1 MFDIGW
7 SELVLIAVVAL
18 IAIGPKE
25 LPGVLRMVGQWMG
38 KARKMAAEFQGQF
51 QEAMREAEMAD
62 LKKSF
67 DEVKEAATGFT
78 NNNVMTSLQKDVSSA
93 LRIDDI
99 DKPATSNLDAPATSA
114 AGMPAIDPPVTPT
127 TPQKPTPETFTEAS
141 AHTATTEP
149 LAITPEIETRPAA
162 QDTAPAAPDLL
173 KDAKAS

>member
-7 SELVLIAVVAL
+7 SELVVIAVVAL

-67 DEVKEAATGFT
+67 DEVKDAATGFVGG
-78 NNNVMTSLQKDVSSA
+78 NVMTSLQKDVGDA
-93 LRIDDI
+93 LQIGNI
-99 DKPATSNLDAPATSA
+99 DKPADAQVASAVGEPIATSTSGA
-114 AGMPAIDPPVTPT
+114 PTTSTSDAPT
-127 TPQKPTPETFTEAS
+127 TPAEPTPATFVEAE
-141 AHTATTEP
+141 AHAAANEP
-149 LAITPEIETRPAA
+149 LAITREVQA
-162 QDTAPAAPDLL
+162 
-173 KDAKAS
+173 

>member
-7 SELVLIAVVAL
+7 SELVVIAVVAL

-67 DEVKEAATGFT
+67 DEVKDVATGLSPG
-78 NNNVMTSLQKDVSSA
+78 NVMTSLQKDVSDA
-93 LRIDDI
+93 LQIGDI
-99 DKPATSNLDAPATSA
+99 DKPAVTEPNDVQVASA
-114 AGMPAIDPPVTPT
+114 IGEPVTPEPVTPT
-127 TPQKPTPETFTEAS
+127 TPAAPTPETFVEAET
-141 AHTATTEP
+141 HTAASEP
-149 LAITPEIETRPAA
+149 LAITRDVQPVP
-162 QDTAPAAPDLL
+162 QDTAPAAPDVL